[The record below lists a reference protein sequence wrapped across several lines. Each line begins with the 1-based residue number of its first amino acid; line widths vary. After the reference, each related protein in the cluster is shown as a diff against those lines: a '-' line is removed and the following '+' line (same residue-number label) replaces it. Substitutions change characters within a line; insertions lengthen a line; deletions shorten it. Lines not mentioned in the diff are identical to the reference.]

1 MCARYGQIA
10 KDVLEFINER
20 QLEVDTSSVSASS
33 NTYLRPADA
42 TLALGYSSAQP
53 IELISGEFIFRP
65 TYNPERG
72 WVNARAEGKTDEN
85 EKLNISDDP
94 DYEGPY
100 RIGTNSGSATA
111 IQSNRCVIP
120 VSYFLEGPKK
130 EALSIP
136 YVIRR
141 KDQKPFGI
149 AGFYSTIHGM
159 KHIGIVTTPAAP
171 LLYNKVGHHRSP
183 FVLTEDEEHRW
194 LNPDMKNGEEIGEM
208 FHPFD
213 SNDFEALQLFTEPLK
228 KGTIDTRLER
238 LMSSSQGNFGMP
250 EGQGQLF

>member
-10 KDVLEFINER
+10 KDVLEFINGR
-20 QLEVDTSSVSASS
+20 QLDVDVSTIAASS
-33 NTYLRPADA
+33 NTYLRPSDS
-42 TLALGYSSAQP
+42 TLAISYSSANP

-72 WVNARAEGKTDEN
+72 WVNARAEGKSDDN

-100 RIGTNSGSATA
+100 KIGINSGSASA
-111 IQSNRCVIP
+111 IQFNRCVIP

-141 KDQKPFGI
+141 KDKKPFGI
-149 AGFYSTIHGM
+149 AGFYSNINSLR
-159 KHIGIVTTPAAP
+159 HIGIVTTPAAP
-171 LLYNKVGHHRSP
+171 LLYEKVGHHRSP
-183 FVLTEDEEHRW
+183 FVLTEDEEHMW
-194 LNPDMKNGEEIGEM
+194 LNPEIKNGEEIGEL

-213 SNDFEALQLFTEPLK
+213 SKEFEALKLFTEPLK
-228 KGTIDTRLER
+228 KGTIDSRLER
-238 LMSSSQGNFGMP
+238 LMHDSQGNFGMP